1 MTLAELRNKKGITQ
15 AQLADALDKKQ
26 SYVGRIESGTISINN
41 ITLANAY
48 KLAQVLG
55 CRIED
60 LVDKERL

>member
-26 SYVGRIESGTISINN
+26 SYVGRIESGTINVNN
-41 ITLANAY
+41 ITLTNAY
-48 KLAQVLG
+48 KLSKVLG

-60 LVDKERL
+60 LVDKDRL